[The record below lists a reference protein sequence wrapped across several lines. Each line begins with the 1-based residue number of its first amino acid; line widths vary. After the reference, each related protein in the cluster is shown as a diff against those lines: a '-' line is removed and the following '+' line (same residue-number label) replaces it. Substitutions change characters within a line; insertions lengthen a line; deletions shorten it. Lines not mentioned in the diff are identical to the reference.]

1 MSFEEDKRK
10 LRQKILKALV
20 ESNDCIISAVG
31 NYREDDEF
39 EIEFAVN
46 ADPDELF
53 NVLLELFKNKV
64 VKDEARKA
72 ILYSDYGK
80 TDDSLNIN

>member
-1 MSFEEDKRK
+1 MSFEQDRRK

-20 ESNDCIISAVG
+20 ESNDCIVCAVG
-31 NYREDDEF
+31 NYEDEDNF
-39 EIEFAVN
+39 QIEFAVN

-53 NVLLELFKNKV
+53 NVLLELFKSKV

>member
-1 MSFEEDKRK
+1 MSFEQDRRK
-10 LRQKILKALV
+10 LRRKILKALV
-20 ESNDCIISAVG
+20 ESNDCILCAVG
-31 NYREDDEF
+31 NYEEDNEI
-39 EIEFAVN
+39 EIEFAVH

-53 NVLLELFKNKV
+53 NILLELFKNKV